1 MTKPVFKTVSLVLA
15 MILLAL
21 AVSGCGG
28 TAAEKV
34 KVRIEIDG
42 VRTDDNPNYYFIQKD
57 FEVEKGTTAFDAVAK
72 ALESRQYTYTTD
84 KSGMFLSFSGESN
97 LKLPEDKK
105 LTNGNTEV
113 YSFVWKLNDE
123 EKSAVNGR
131 TESVSMKDV
140 VVEDGNNIVIYIY
153 GEEVTPAS

>member
-1 MTKPVFKTVSLVLA
+1 MTKSVFKTVSLVLA

-28 TAAEKV
+28 TTAEKV

-42 VRTDDNPNYYFIQKD
+42 VRTDDNPKYYFIQKD

-84 KSGMFLSFSGESN
+84 KSGMFLSFFSCSICII
-97 LKLPEDKK
+97 K
-105 LTNGNTEV
+105 
-113 YSFVWKLNDE
+113 
-123 EKSAVNGR
+123 
-131 TESVSMKDV
+131 
-140 VVEDGNNIVIYIY
+140 
-153 GEEVTPAS
+153 